1 MALTGLQINKLLPR
15 TNCKEC
21 GSNTCL
27 AFAMKLA
34 QKKASLEQCPHAS
47 DEARLVLGAA
57 AKPPMKTACIGPK
70 DAPAGNALAV
80 GGETV
85 LYRHEKTFVHQT
97 LLAVNVDEQDS
108 PEAVAATINGVRD
121 YVLERVGEEL
131 RVELLAVTQQGD
143 DPAAFASF
151 VANVAKAGKRPL
163 VLRGRDV
170 VSLQQAAQAAAP
182 VGGVL
187 CAPTPKIAL
196 ELAQTAVE
204 TGLAL
209 AVGAPDLRSMA
220 AACTELAKAGCDNL
234 LLFLQPLSLAERFLT
249 NTMARRAA
257 LKDGDKALGR
267 AHLSFVDP
275 GVDLAEATVQ
285 AATEICKY
293 GGVCVLPEFDPAQL
307 APLLTLRQNIYT
319 DPQKPIQVEPRVYA
333 IGEPGPESPVFVTTN
348 FSLTYFLV
356 SGEIDGAG
364 LSAWLAVPDCEG
376 MSVLTA
382 WAAGKL
388 TAAKIA
394 ACIRDDPQLQ
404 AMTRKRVILPGFVA
418 VLKGEL
424 EEGLPGWEVLVGPQE
439 SADLEAYVAGLR

>member
-34 QKKASLEQCPHAS
+34 QKKASLEQCPYAS
-47 DEARLVLGAA
+47 DEARQVLGAA
-57 AKPPMKTACIGPK
+57 AEPPMKTVRIGPQ
-70 DAPAGNALAV
+70 DSQAGGALAI

-97 LLAVNVDEQDS
+97 LLAVNVNEQDP
-108 PEAVAATINGVRD
+108 PEAVAARVNGVRD

-131 RVELLAVTQQGD
+131 RVELLAVTQHGGD
-143 DPAAFASF
+143 AAAFAAF
-151 VANVAKAGKRPL
+151 VANVAASGKRPL
-163 VLRGRDV
+163 VLRGRDAA
-170 VSLQQAAQAAAP
+170 SLQQAAQAAAP

-187 CAPTPKIAL
+187 CAPTPEIAR

-220 AACTELAKAGCDNL
+220 AATAELAKVGCENL
-234 LLFLQPLSLAERFLT
+234 LLFLQPLSLAERFLA
-249 NTMARRAA
+249 NTVARRAA

-267 AHLSFVDP
+267 PHLSFVDP

-293 GGVCVLPEFDPAQL
+293 GGVCVLPGFDPAQL

-356 SGEIDGAG
+356 AGEIDGAG

-394 ACIRDDPQLQ
+394 ACIKEDPQMQ

-424 EEGLPGWEVLVGPQE
+424 EDGLPGWEVLVGPQE